1 MESYK
6 QNEDYELI
14 PGEGEN
20 WDVRILTGEYT
31 ETVLNFSKLQVS
43 DDGEFL
49 KFNFDI
55 ISSPDESLDAETNID
70 LQTTAGMILSN
81 ILEEAAANGSVKDNR
96 GERD

>member
-14 PGEGEN
+14 PGDGEN

-43 DDGEFL
+43 EDGEHL

-55 ISSPDESLDAETNID
+55 VSTPDESLDAETNID
-70 LQTTAGMILSN
+70 LQNTAGMILSS
-81 ILEEAAANGSVKDNR
+81 ILEEAAANGTMKENPNK
-96 GERD
+96 